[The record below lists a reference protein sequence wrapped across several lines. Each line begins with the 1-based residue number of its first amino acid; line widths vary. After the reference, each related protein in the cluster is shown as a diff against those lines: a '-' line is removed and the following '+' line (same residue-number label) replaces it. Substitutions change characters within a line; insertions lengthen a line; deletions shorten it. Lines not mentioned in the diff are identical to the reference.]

1 MNSIIEWLLGPE
13 GDRLAGISDW
23 RIDFVAEYA
32 RNKGVLVGFV
42 LLFAAL
48 MFLTIRS
55 YRREGDAP
63 TRTKAALAVIRIVVI
78 ALVII
83 LILQPGIVIRTEQ
96 TLRSYLVVMV
106 DDSISMSFEDEYTP
120 EQAEKLRAL
129 LADPAPD
136 AGDDATTRPAGAAG
150 DSGEPDLPLE
160 QMSRNDIVRRLLL
173 RRGGA
178 IARLAREHPL
188 ILMRFS
194 TARAGAKDRTGDYT
208 SELSSINAVSD
219 ERIDEAAVMPPTGLA
234 EALEALTAQGHVTDI
249 EQAVYGAL
257 SHVQGRRVAGLV
269 VISDG
274 QITGESTSES
284 DRLAG
289 ARRLAAER
297 SVPLFSLCV
306 GRSLDA
312 EAMARIKRLR
322 MMSLRGP
329 TQVRPGMAIEFTG
342 TIAHDGMAGRN
353 VTVRLFRR
361 QADQKWSQAVNTN
374 VTTDVAL
381 KATKDKDTGE
391 DRDTAAQDFT
401 LKITPEESGKLALGR
416 YVFRA
421 VVDEQ
426 DDEKDLED
434 NAADTQAIVITNKRT
449 HILLVSGDAGWEFQ
463 FLRNYLLRTPD
474 MFRLSVWQ
482 QNADKEINQV
492 ASTGMKLARLPETLA
507 KLMGTGDPTHPGY
520 DLVIL
525 YDPKPGVEGFDAEFV
540 KNLRTYVRV
549 HGKGLCFI
557 AGNKYTD
564 NLLRDDEI
572 MGPLAKMLPVKISA
586 DTIDAIRHIESQR
599 PEPWPVRVTAYGL
612 DHQLTRLGTSGKT
625 SEQLWQLMP
634 GVFWTHPVAKAKLSA
649 RVLLENTNPSRRTV
663 DNEPEPIMAT
673 HSYGSGRVVYL
684 GMDATWRWRSVED
697 GFFHRRFWGNMVE
710 YLATSSARN
719 LVITTGGTKFSADK
733 RIKVEVDAYDPSND
747 YKPLEAKKF
756 VMLLDPVETG
766 RTTRQ
771 LTLKPVEG
779 RPGHFEVTI
788 DAPAVGKYDLVP
800 KQMPGGESNQSE
812 RVVKRIIVE
821 APRAEH
827 ERTEADE
834 QTMRSLASEPGNY
847 YLPIHEIDKLADLV
861 PLKKRHKVIRTPK
874 TLWDCNLSLV
884 LIVFLL
890 TIEWIIRK
898 KNNMA

>member
-1 MNSIIEWLLGPE
+1 MDSITEWLHSIIAWLLGPE
-13 GDRLAGISDW
+13 GDRLAGVSDW
-23 RIDFVAEYA
+23 RIDFVAKYKA
-32 RNKGVLVGFV
+32 IWPALV
-42 LLFAAL
+42 LLFVAL
-48 MFLTIRS
+48 VVLTIYS
-55 YRREGDAP
+55 YRREGDAR
-63 TRTKAALAVIRIVVI
+63 TRTKATLAVIRIVVI
-78 ALVII
+78 ALIII
-83 LILQPGIVIRTEQ
+83 LILQPGIVIREEQ
-96 TLRSYLVVMV
+96 TVRSKLVVLI

-120 EQAEKLRAL
+120 DQADTLRKL
-129 LADPAPD
+129 LADD
-136 AGDDATTRPAGAAG
+136 GTDGATTRPAGA
-150 DSGEPDLPLE
+150 PQLPLE
-160 QMSRNDIVRRLLL
+160 QMSRNDIVRRLLV

-188 ILMRFS
+188 IVMRFS
-194 TARAGAKDRTGDYT
+194 TSRAGAKDRAGDYT

-219 ERIDEAAVMPPTGLA
+219 EDIDKAQAPPPAGLA
-234 EALEALTAQGHVTDI
+234 EALEALTAAGHVTDL

-257 SHVQGRRVAGLV
+257 SHIQGHRVAGLV

-289 ARRLAAER
+289 ARQLAAER
-297 SVPLFSLCV
+297 SVPLFSVCV

-312 EAMARIKRLR
+312 EAMAKIKRLR

-329 TQVRPGMAIEFTG
+329 TQVRPGMAIEFAG

-361 QADQKWSQAVNTN
+361 EVDQKKWTDAN

-381 KATKDKDTGE
+381 KATKDKDSDE

-401 LKITPEESGKLALGR
+401 LKITPEESEKLALGR

-421 VVDEQ
+421 VVEAQ
-426 DDEKDLED
+426 DDEKDPDD
-434 NAADTQAIVITNKRT
+434 NTADTQPIIITNKRT

-474 MFRLSVWQ
+474 MFRISVWQ

-492 ASTGMKLARLPETLA
+492 ASTGMKLARLPESLA
-507 KLMGTGDPTHPGY
+507 KLMGTGDPANPGY

-525 YDPKPGVEGFDAEFV
+525 YDPKPDVEGFDAEFV
-540 KNLRTYVRV
+540 KNLQTYVRV

-564 NLLRDDEI
+564 NLLRADKI
-572 MGPLAKMLPVKISA
+572 MTPLAAMLPVKISA
-586 DTIDAIRHIESQR
+586 DTVDAVRRIESQR
-599 PEPWPVRVTAYGL
+599 PEPWPVRVTPYGM

-634 GVFWTHPVAKAKLSA
+634 GIFWTHPVAKAKLSA
-649 RVLLENTNPSRRTV
+649 RVLLENTNPARRTV
-663 DNEPEPIMAT
+663 DNEPEPIMAA

-684 GMDATWRWRSVED
+684 GIDATWRWRSVED

-719 LVITTGGTKFSADK
+719 LVITTGGTKFSSDK
-733 RIKVEVDAYDPSND
+733 RIKVEVDAYDPAND
-747 YKPLEAKKF
+747 YKPLEAKEF
-756 VMLLDPVETG
+756 VMLLDPVATG
-766 RTTRQ
+766 RATRE

-788 DAPAVGKYDLVP
+788 DAPPTGKYDLMP
-800 KQMPGGESNQSE
+800 KQMPGGESNQSV

-834 QTMRSLASEPGNY
+834 QTMKSLASAPGNQ
-847 YLPIHEIDKLADLV
+847 YLPIHKIDELAHLV
-861 PLKKRHKVIRTPK
+861 PSKTTRKVIRTHK

-884 LIVFLL
+884 LIVLL
-890 TIEWIIRK
+890 LVIEWIIRK
-898 KNNMA
+898 KHNMA